1 MSNKQRYLEPVD
13 TRQKVDL
20 SDQTIQD
27 IIQKHPLPPGNYSE
41 SSDSEDTT
49 VDSDT
54 INSGVEN
61 SDMDMAV
68 SKQEIED
75 LFKKF
80 VKTRTKTIY
89 ALDPE
94 TFSGNTNEN
103 ASEWMNKFED
113 YCEIQKISEDKEKI
127 LIFAALLKSGAHCWS
142 KNLTHEKKETWDN
155 VKNSFKESYGDS
167 NKWIC
172 NYRIENR
179 KLKPGENCDKYIEDM
194 TNLSLLAG
202 MSSDELSK
210 SLIRGLPADLKWQVV
225 AFNPKMMEDTVERIL
240 LAESSYQWK
249 TKEHCNT
256 VEERLATHRTND
268 MIEKLTQR
276 FAELESSLQGCKR
289 TLSEQNKT
297 EGSKPQKF
305 MSSATNPPCRF
316 CNRTNHPEF
325 RCFLRNRRQRG
336 GSYNR
341 FGSQRQP
348 RRQDNSPYYSS
359 YYQQPSSLQR
369 QQPIPF
375 YPPQSA
381 VQHPGQLYTAHQMVA
396 EPHQKNE

>member
-1 MSNKQRYLEPVD
+1 
-13 TRQKVDL
+13 
-20 SDQTIQD
+20 
-27 IIQKHPLPPGNYSE
+27 
-41 SSDSEDTT
+41 
-49 VDSDT
+49 
-54 INSGVEN
+54 
-61 SDMDMAV
+61 
-68 SKQEIED
+68 
-75 LFKKF
+75 
-80 VKTRTKTIY
+80 
-89 ALDPE
+89 
-94 TFSGNTNEN
+94 
-103 ASEWMNKFED
+103 
-113 YCEIQKISEDKEKI
+113 
-127 LIFAALLKSGAHCWS
+127 
-142 KNLTHEKKETWDN
+142 
-155 VKNSFKESYGDS
+155 
-167 NKWIC
+167 
-172 NYRIENR
+172 
-179 KLKPGENCDKYIEDM
+179 M

-210 SLIRGLPADLKWQVV
+210 SLIRGLPADLKWQVE
-225 AFNPKMMEDTVERIL
+225 AFNPKTIEDTVERIL
-240 LAESSYQWK
+240 LAESKWK

-276 FAELESSLQGCKR
+276 YAELESRLQGCKR

-297 EGSKPQKF
+297 EDSKPQKF
-305 MSSATNPPCRF
+305 MSSATYPPCRF

-341 FGSQRQP
+341 FGGQRQP

-381 VQHPGQLYTAHQMVA
+381 VQHPRQLYTAPQMVA
-396 EPHQKNE
+396 EPYQKNE